1 LVTGNARRTQ
11 SRAAE
16 KNHSMVRLFHERVLL
31 IGDTQHEVEGAVLE
45 AVPTAQVTS
54 VPTLF
59 DGIAELAGGRFTTVL
74 AAAEPLERRPEAAV
88 RNLREMAGDARVL
101 LFGHPTLEI
110 LSRKMLQFGCDDY
123 VITPA
128 AAAEFRQILGNL
140 PLRLTQAVEGQSPG
154 QAEPEPGDPTGAAA
168 SALSRLPMSELLL
181 DAMLNHPQD
190 APAAA
195 VSEINARVAPTME
208 LRLGRPG
215 EPAPEA
221 PQGRLLL
228 STSLRATTEDA
239 GALHLT
245 IPAGE
250 DEAAARHAL
259 GQVAQLVAKL
269 CALQDRHNR
278 LQKLAI
284 TDELT
289 GLYNGRYFRH
299 FLSLIIERARKMH
312 FPVTLLLFDIDDFK
326 KYNDQNGHAIGDE
339 ILKQAAALM
348 RRCTRQ
354 HDLVARIGGDE
365 FAVVFWD
372 KEGPRQPKDPKP
384 GVTSRPPVE
393 PLQVFER
400 FRGLISSEEFPLL
413 GQTGKGVLTV
423 SAGLAVFPYEASNP
437 TELIQEADR
446 RLMLGAKRSG
456 KNSVF
461 IVGTDD
467 PTASKEQILDNN
479 P

>member
-1 LVTGNARRTQ
+1 
-11 SRAAE
+11 
-16 KNHSMVRLFHERVLL
+16 MVRLFHERVLL
-31 IGDTQHEVEGAVLE
+31 IGDLHREVEGALLE
-45 AVPTAQVTS
+45 AVPTAQVTA
-54 VPTLF
+54 VATLF
-59 DGIAELAGGRFTTVL
+59 DGIAELAGGKYSTVL

-88 RNLREMAGDARVL
+88 RTLREMAGDARLL

-110 LSRKMLQFGCDDY
+110 LSRKMLEFGCDDY

-128 AAAEFRQILGNL
+128 AAGEFRQILGTP
-140 PLRLTQAVEGQSPG
+140 PLRIASAPPDDAPADESQAVEPAVPG
-154 QAEPEPGDPTGAAA
+154 VV

-195 VSEINARVAPTME
+195 VSEINARLAPAQE
-208 LRLGRPG
+208 LRLTRPG
-215 EPAPEA
+215 EPARLPPE
-221 PQGRLLL
+221 GRLLL
-228 STSLRATTEDA
+228 SHALRTGSDDLGT
-239 GALHLT
+239 LHLL

-250 DEAAARHAL
+250 DDAAARHAL
-259 GQVAQLVAKL
+259 GQIAQLVTRV
-269 CALQDRHNR
+269 CSLQDRHNR

-289 GLYNGRYFRH
+289 GLYNARYFRH
-299 FLSLIIERARKMH
+299 FLSLIIERARRMH

-326 KYNDQNGHAIGDE
+326 KYNDQFGHATGDE

-372 KEGPRQPKDPKP
+372 KEGPRQPKEPRP
-384 GVTSRPPVE
+384 GALSRPPQG

-400 FRGLISSEEFPLL
+400 FRGLLSSSEFPLL

-423 SAGLAVFPYEASNP
+423 SGGLAVFPYEAAGAAD
-437 TELIQEADR
+437 LIDEADR
-446 RLMLGAKRSG
+446 RLMLGAKKRG

-467 PTASKEQILDNN
+467 PLAPKDQIPSNGE
-479 P
+479 

>member
-1 LVTGNARRTQ
+1 
-11 SRAAE
+11 
-16 KNHSMVRLFHERVLL
+16 MVRLFHERVLL
-31 IGDTQHEVEGAVLE
+31 IGDAHREVHDALML
-45 AVPTAQVTS
+45 AVPSAQVTG
-54 VPTLF
+54 VATLF
-59 DGIAELAGGRFTTVL
+59 DGIAELSGGRFTTVL

-88 RNLREMAGDARVL
+88 KTLRELAGDARVV

-128 AAAEFRQILGNL
+128 SPGEFEQIFGTP
-140 PLRLTQAVEGQSPG
+140 PLRLTSSAPKESPTEAVAS
-154 QAEPEPGDPTGAAA
+154 EPSAGDA
-168 SALSRLPMSELLL
+168 SALSRLPMAELLL
-181 DAMLNHPQD
+181 DAMLNHPHD
-190 APAAA
+190 APQAA
-195 VSEINARVAPTME
+195 VNEINARITPLME
-208 LRLGRPG
+208 LRLTRHAD
-215 EPAPEA
+215 PAPQ
-221 PQGRLLL
+221 PPPGRVLV
-228 STSLRATTEDA
+228 SNGLRAGNEEA
-239 GALHLT
+239 GTLHLL
-245 IPAGE
+245 IAEGQ

-259 GQVAQLVAKL
+259 GQLAQLLGRVAG
-269 CALQDRHNR
+269 LQDRHNR

-284 TDELT
+284 SDELT
-289 GLYNGRYFRH
+289 GLYNARYFRH

-326 KYNDQNGHAIGDE
+326 KYNDQFGHTTGDE
-339 ILKQAAALM
+339 ILKQAAAMM

-372 KEGPRQPKDPKP
+372 KEGPRQPKEPKAGP
-384 GVTSRPPVE
+384 TSRPPQE
-393 PLQVFER
+393 PLQIFER

-423 SAGLAVFPYEASNP
+423 SAGLAVFPYEATNA
-437 TELIQEADR
+437 TDLIKEADR

-467 PTASKEQILDNN
+467 PTAPKEQVRENN

>member
-1 LVTGNARRTQ
+1 
-11 SRAAE
+11 
-16 KNHSMVRLFHERVLL
+16 MVRLFHERVLL
-31 IGDTQHEVEGAVLE
+31 IGDVHRQVHDALMQ
-45 AVPTAQVTS
+45 AVPSAQVTS
-54 VPTLF
+54 VTTLF
-59 DGIAELAGGRFTTVL
+59 DGIAELAGGRYTTVL

-88 RNLREMAGDARVL
+88 RTLRELAGEARLV

-123 VITPA
+123 VVSPASAGEFEQIFGTP
-128 AAAEFRQILGNL
+128 
-140 PLRLTQAVEGQSPG
+140 PLRMSGPAPAQPPQASLVTEST
-154 QAEPEPGDPTGAAA
+154 PGDA
-168 SALSRLPMSELLL
+168 STLSRLPMAELLL
-181 DAMLNHPQD
+181 DAMLNHPHD
-190 APAAA
+190 APSAA
-195 VSEINARVAPTME
+195 VAQINARITPLME
-208 LRLGRPG
+208 LRLSRPND
-215 EPAPEA
+215 AA
-221 PQGRLLL
+221 PQPPPERVLV
-228 STSLRATTEDA
+228 SNPLRAGNDDVGT
-239 GALHLT
+239 LHLL
-245 IPAGE
+245 IPAGQ

-259 GQVAQLVAKL
+259 AQIAQLLGKVAG
-269 CALQDRHNR
+269 LQDRHNR

-284 TDELT
+284 SDELT
-289 GLYNGRYFRH
+289 GLYNARYFRH
-299 FLSLIIERARKMH
+299 FLSLIIERSRKMH

-326 KYNDQNGHAIGDE
+326 RYNDQFGHATGDE

-372 KEGPRQPKDPKP
+372 KEGPRQPKDPKS
-384 GVTSRPPVE
+384 GNNYRPPQE
-393 PLQVFER
+393 PLQIFER

-423 SAGLAVFPYEASNP
+423 SAGLAVFPYEAASAGD
-437 TELIQEADR
+437 LIKEADK

-467 PTASKEQILDNN
+467 PTATKEQVLDNN
-479 P
+479 S